1 LPAQVGTHEEA
12 ATPAMIEA
20 AINANDAFI
29 EQLERIAQGN

>member
-1 LPAQVGTHEEA
+1 MKKRRW
-12 ATPAMIEA
+12 PAMIEA